1 MSGAVLKHLTFQG
14 RIMLDKFVQ
23 AKAREL
29 KALRELK
36 AGGGTLEVYKGPRP
50 GFREA
55 LTGPGPAIIAEYKRS
70 SPSRGIINDSFS
82 PQNAAQDFMAGG
94 AAAFSV
100 LTEEEYFQGSLD
112 YLDIFA
118 GLGVPVLRK
127 DFIFHY
133 LQVEQT
139 AATPASA
146 LLLIARVVKD
156 LGLLTDLMRLSRSY
170 NLEPV
175 VEIFAP
181 GELDMVRH
189 AGADIIMVNN
199 RDLDRLTVD
208 LDMSRRLVPQ
218 KKPQEVW
225 ICASGIDNSAQ
236 VDELHGLGFDAFLI
250 GTSIMSCDRPG
261 EKLKELFP

>member
-1 MSGAVLKHLTFQG
+1 
-14 RIMLDKFVQ
+14 MLDKFMQ
-23 AKAREL
+23 AKAGEL

-36 AGGGTLEVYKGPRP
+36 AGGGTLEEYQGPRP

-55 LTGPGPAIIAEYKRS
+55 VAGPGPAIIAEYKRS
-70 SPSRGIINDSFS
+70 SPSRGGINEELS
-82 PQNAAQDFMAGG
+82 PQKAVQEFMSGG

-100 LTEEEYFQGSLD
+100 LTEEEYFGGRLE
-112 YLDIFA
+112 YLEEFA
-118 GLGVPVLRK
+118 GHGVPVLRK
-127 DFIFHY
+127 DFIFDY

-156 LGLLTDLMRLSRSY
+156 LGLLSDLIRVSRIH

-181 GELDMVRH
+181 RELDMVRQ

-208 LDMSRRLVPQ
+208 LDMSRNLVPQ

-225 ICASGIDNSAQ
+225 ICASGIDNSAH
-236 VDELHGLGFDAFLI
+236 VDEFYRLGFDAFLI
-250 GTSIMSCDRPG
+250 GTSIMSCAGPG